1 MTGNQLDRYS
11 RHAVS
16 AWRREEHVGYRADG
30 DPGFTEDFVVLSYC
44 RCPAANRWVFHFK
57 EMFVGQRWA
66 NDPEL
71 FRQANQ
77 SPSDMIF
84 STSVLMRK
92 YLHVCYY
99 SAYSDKPRQSI
110 NGRDVVNHIPSR
122 SGDTSMPENQVHDHT
137 SFSGEKLLAEG
148 LAEIIHQA
156 VKDKRSCLMEHET
169 KEILEGIGI
178 KTTVFFTARSE
189 DEALDLSEKIG
200 FPAVM
205 KIVSSDVIQKKDADC
220 VKSNLNSAEDVRRAY
235 REIVET
241 SQYQHI
247 EGVAVQKLATGIESI
262 IGVTRDPGFGPL
274 IMFGLGGV
282 FVEVLRDV
290 SFRIL
295 PITEK
300 DALEM
305 IAEIRGAAILEGYR
319 GAAVDLESLG
329 QLLLKISQLVI
340 ENPEIQEINLNP
352 LFLYPDG
359 YLAVEARMFVS
370 PPSPRDNVTPTG
382 RESLHDFFY
391 PKSIAVI
398 GASSARGKLGYNV
411 FWNLI
416 NHDFPGVIYPINP
429 GIESIKGLKSFKSI
443 LDVQEPVDMAVII
456 VPAGAVEAA
465 VADCCAKG
473 VRYVVIES
481 AGFAETGEDGKKA
494 QERIKKII
502 HEHGGRA
509 LGPNGAGVINTHHN
523 MVQSIGQLSEL
534 RRGNVGLIAQAGV
547 YAAGILTGLS
557 HVMDFGIVATIGNKM
572 DINEADIL
580 EYLSEDDHI
589 SVIAMYMEDISSGK
603 RFVDVASRAAVRKPV
618 IVLKTGRTEAG
629 KKAVSSH
636 TASLAGNDEIN
647 NAAFKQSGIIRALDN
662 EHLFALTRA
671 FSKQPVPKGN
681 GVMVITYTG
690 SLGVAATDMLYLSGM
705 RFAVLEPY
713 FQKCLENILP
723 PYAWIGNPVDCS
735 FSMRPEQVKNLIEI
749 GVESNDVHSFIV
761 IIQGEMLSSCV
772 EVMKNIDYKAK
783 PVACCVAF
791 KEFMID
797 DVVRMEQAGIPVYAT
812 AEMAADVLS
821 KMYHYGVRR
830 QSVMADS
837 ITRHLTR
844 YSLSVDDRPVRLRLI
859 TPGDIGLW
867 TDFVNSCSKNSLW
880 LRFLSPFSATP
891 ERAQRFC
898 NFDPEEEIA
907 IVAEMK
913 DGDKYQFLG
922 IARLIKNKRCEGE
935 AEYAVLISD
944 LWQNKSLGHILSEQ
958 CIELAKKE
966 GYKTIRA
973 ETLQQNYSMLRIFR
987 RCDFVLDSK
996 DENMVSMAL
1005 KLS

>member
-1 MTGNQLDRYS
+1 MPD
-11 RHAVS
+11 
-16 AWRREEHVGYRADG
+16 
-30 DPGFTEDFVVLSYC
+30 
-44 RCPAANRWVFHFK
+44 
-57 EMFVGQRWA
+57 
-66 NDPEL
+66 EL
-71 FRQANQ
+71 T
-77 SPSDMIF
+77 D
-84 STSVLMRK
+84 
-92 YLHVCYY
+92 
-99 SAYSDKPRQSI
+99 
-110 NGRDVVNHIPSR
+110 
-122 SGDTSMPENQVHDHT
+122 
-137 SFSGEKLLAEG
+137 
-148 LAEIIHQA
+148 IIHQA
-156 VKDKRSCLMEHET
+156 VKDNRSYLMEHET

-178 KTTVFFTARSE
+178 KTTGFLIARSE
-189 DEALDLSEKIG
+189 DEALALSEKIG

-205 KIVSSDVIQKKDADC
+205 KIVSPDVIHKTDAGG
-220 VKSNLNSAEDVRRAY
+220 VKLNLNSNEDVLRAY
-235 REIVET
+235 REIIET
-241 SQYQHI
+241 FKYQHI
-247 EGVAVQKLATGIESI
+247 EGVTIQNMAKPGIEAI

-300 DALEM
+300 DAAEM

-319 GAAVDLESLG
+319 GPAVDREALG
-329 QLLLKISQLVI
+329 QLLLKISRLVI
-340 ENPEIQEINLNP
+340 ENPEIQELDLNP

-359 YLAVEARMFVS
+359 YIAVDARMFVRE
-370 PPSPRDNVTPTG
+370 PSPGENVTPTG
-382 RESLHDFFY
+382 HESLHDFFY
-391 PKSIAVI
+391 PQSIAVI
-398 GASSARGKLGYNV
+398 GASGAKGKLGYNV

-416 NHDFPGVIYPINP
+416 NHDFPGRLYPVNP
-429 GIESIKGLKSFKSI
+429 GKDSIKGVKSYKSI

-456 VPAGAVEAA
+456 VPAKAVEAA
-465 VADCCAKG
+465 IVDCCAKG
-473 VRYVVIES
+473 VRYVVIET
-481 AGFAETGEDGKKA
+481 AGFAETGEDGKQA

-502 HEHGGRA
+502 QEHGCRV
-509 LGPNGAGVINTHHN
+509 LGPNCSGVINTHHN
-523 MVQSIGQLSEL
+523 MVQSIGLLSDL
-534 RRGNVGLIAQAGV
+534 KRGNVGLIAQAGV

-557 HVMDFGIVATIGNKM
+557 HVLDFGIVATIGNKM
-572 DINEADIL
+572 DINETDIL
-580 EYLSEDDHI
+580 ECLSEDDHI

-618 IVLKTGRTEAG
+618 IVLKSGRTEAG

-647 NAAFKQSGIIRALDN
+647 SAVFKQSGIIRARDN

-705 RFAVLEPY
+705 RLSTLEPY
-713 FQKCLENILP
+713 FQKRLDNILP
-723 PYAWIGNPVDCS
+723 DYARFGNPVDCS
-735 FSMRPEQVKNLIEI
+735 FSMTPRQVKDLIEI
-749 GVESNDVHSFIV
+749 GAESNDVYSFIV
-761 IIQGEMLSSCV
+761 IIQGEMLSAFV
-772 EVMKNIDYKAK
+772 DVMKNLDYKEK
-783 PVACCVAF
+783 PVVCCVAC

-797 DVVRMEQAGIPVYAT
+797 DVVRMEQAGIPVYST
-812 AEMAADVLS
+812 AEMAAEVLS

-830 QSVMADS
+830 QSAIADS
-837 ITRHLTR
+837 IARHLTKD
-844 YSLSVDDRPVRLRLI
+844 SLSVDDRPVRLRLI
-859 TPGDIGLW
+859 TPRDIGLW
-867 TDFVNSCSKNSLW
+867 TDFVNNCSKKSLW

-898 NFDPEEEIA
+898 NLDPEEEIA
-907 IVAEMK
+907 VVAEMK
-913 DGDKYQFLG
+913 DGDKYKFLG

-935 AEYAVLISD
+935 AEYAVIISD
-944 LWQNKSLGHILSEQ
+944 FWQNKSLGHLLSEQ

-987 RCDFVLDSK
+987 RCNFVLDAK